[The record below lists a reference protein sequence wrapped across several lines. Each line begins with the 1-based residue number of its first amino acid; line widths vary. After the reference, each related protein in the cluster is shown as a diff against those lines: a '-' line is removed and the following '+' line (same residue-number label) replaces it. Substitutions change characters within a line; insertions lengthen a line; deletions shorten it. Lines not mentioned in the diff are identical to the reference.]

1 MTDRA
6 FTDAE
11 LDDLRSMRKTVT
23 NPGAR
28 WVRKPGHRQRRY
40 DAVATGASTSRFVL
54 YQRQNAQDPLDFS
67 CGLALV
73 RRGGRPMTLIRY
85 NGPSHRHGSIHYR
98 HHIHKTTAEGIL
110 LGKPDS
116 HAHESSRFATLE
128 GAMSC
133 LLQDCQVEG
142 ITAAPDAP
150 GLFR

>member
-11 LDDLRSMRKTVT
+11 LDELRSTRKAVT

-28 WVRKPGHRQRRY
+28 WVQKPGHRQRRY
-40 DAVATGASTSRFVL
+40 DLVATDSGTWRFLL

-85 NGPSHRHGSIHYR
+85 NGPSHRHGSIRYR
-98 HHIHKTTAEGIL
+98 CHIHRTTVEAISV
-110 LGKPDS
+110 GKPDS
-116 HAHESSRFATLE
+116 YAERTNRFATLE
-128 GAMSC
+128 GAMAC
-133 LLQDCQVEG
+133 LLDDCG
-142 ITAAPDAP
+142 IDGLSAKPDAP
-150 GLFR
+150 GLFG

>member
-11 LDDLRSMRKTVT
+11 LDELRLTRKAVT

-28 WVRKPGHRQRRY
+28 WVQKPGHRQRRY
-40 DAVATGASTSRFVL
+40 DLVATDSGTLRFLL

-85 NGPSHRHGSIHYR
+85 NGPSHRHGTIQYR
-98 HHIHKTTAEGIL
+98 CHIHKTTADAISA
-110 LGKPDS
+110 GKPDS
-116 HAHESSRFATLE
+116 YAEGTNRFATLE
-128 GAMSC
+128 GAMAC
-133 LLQDCQVEG
+133 LLDDCQIDGVS
-142 ITAAPDAP
+142 AKPDAP
-150 GLFR
+150 GLFG